1 MSPRIRAHILILSA
15 VLFAAVTFFWPAEA
29 HAQRRGRPGGGRA
42 VVVAAPVAFGYGFYD
57 PFWSW
62 GPGWGPGWGY
72 PGWFPPYGPAFAGN
86 VGSARLQ
93 ITPRQAE
100 VYVDGYLAGTVNDFD
115 GVFQRLAVAPGE
127 HELTIYLEGYQT
139 LTQKLLFRPGATLQ
153 IRHQLQPN
161 AAGEVTGPR
170 PVVTTPPPASPQGPG
185 APGGWPPQ
193 TAPPQDAFGTLSIR
207 VQPADATLFVDG
219 EEWSAPEGDGP
230 ILIELPDGNH
240 EVEVRREGL
249 ASYRRVVHVRAGR
262 TVTLNVSL
270 SR

>member
-1 MSPRIRAHILILSA
+1 VSPRIRAHILILPA
-15 VLFAAVTFFWPAEA
+15 ALCAAVTFFWPAEA

-42 VVVAAPVAFGYGFYD
+42 VVVAAPIAFGYGFYD
-57 PFWSW
+57 PFWSC

-72 PGWFPPYGPAFAGN
+72 AGWFPPYGPAFAGN

-93 ITPRQAE
+93 VTPRQAE
-100 VYVDGYLAGTVNDFD
+100 VYVDGYLAGTVDDFD
-115 GVFQRLAVAPGE
+115 GVFQRLDVAPGE
-127 HELTIYLEGYQT
+127 HDLTIYLEGYQT

-161 AAGEVTGPR
+161 AAGEITGPR
-170 PVVTTPPPASPQGPG
+170 PVVTAPPPASRQGPA

-193 TAPPQDAFGTLSIR
+193 TAPPQDAFGALSIR
-207 VQPADATLFVDG
+207 VQPADATLLVDG

-240 EVEVRREGL
+240 EVEVRRDGL
-249 ASYRRVVHVRAGR
+249 ATYHRVVHVRAGR
-262 TVTLNVSL
+262 TVILNVSL

>member
-93 ITPRQAE
+93 VTPRQAE
-100 VYVDGYLAGTVNDFD
+100 VYVDGYLAGTVDDFD
-115 GVFQRLAVAPGE
+115 GVFQRLDVAPGE
-127 HELTIYLEGYQT
+127 HDLTIYLEGYQT

-153 IRHQLQPN
+153 IRHRLQPN

-249 ASYRRVVHVRAGR
+249 ASYRRVVQVRAGR